1 MRIQETNQIVNES
14 KVLRRSHERAATEQ
28 PDRMARLREFLGRPS
43 VRVGIGVLGNALVT
57 GAMMSIFRNRKPR
70 ARETAGGAFFRKAAA
85 RFR

>member
-1 MRIQETNQIVNES
+1 MNES
-14 KVLRRSHERAATEQ
+14 KVLRRAHEQAETEL
-28 PDRMARLREFLGRPS
+28 PDRMGRVREFLSRPS

-70 ARETAGGAFFRKAAA
+70 ARETVGGAFFRKAAA